1 MRGYLRI
8 EIDYAEACVIRDDA
22 QDKAAALNADL
33 EATMRINDLEARRCA
48 REALIRKSEF
58 YQDLADKMQDAVEML
73 DLEGCDCDEC
83 TSVKDD

>member
-33 EATMRINDLEARRCA
+33 EATMRINDLEVRRCA

>member
-1 MRGYLRI
+1 
-8 EIDYAEACVIRDDA
+8 
-22 QDKAAALNADL
+22 
-33 EATMRINDLEARRCA
+33 MRINDLEARRCA

>member
-1 MRGYLRI
+1 MSRREGYAKI

-48 REALIRKSEF
+48 STHPEERVLPRPRR
-58 YQDLADKMQDAVEML
+58 QDAGRRRVS
-73 DLEGCDCDEC
+73 
-83 TSVKDD
+83 TSGLRL